1 MNLYDFV
8 SVQESLLIIGV
19 LLLVVEIV
27 FFGFATFF
35 LLFIGLS
42 CLISGLLMTASVIPE
57 NTVSALS
64 FVSIFS
70 VVISVA
76 LWKQLKKMQTTEGK
90 SEVEIGL
97 VGHRFTLASD
107 LTPDKPQNYKY
118 SGVNWLVKSKEEINA
133 SRTVKVINVEVGVL
147 IVAPDNP

>member
-35 LLFIGLS
+35 LFFIGLS
-42 CLISGLLMTASVIPE
+42 CLITGLLMTASIIPE
-57 NTVSALS
+57 NTISALS

-70 VVISVA
+70 IIISIA
-76 LWKQLKKMQTTEGK
+76 LWKHLKKLQTTEGK
-90 SEVEIGL
+90 NEVEVGL
-97 VGHRFTLASD
+97 VGHKFTLDSD

-118 SGVNWLVKSKEEINA
+118 SGVNWLVKSKEEISA
-133 SRTVKVINVEVGVL
+133 AQTVKVINVDVGVL
-147 IVAPDNP
+147 VVAPDNS

>member
-70 VVISVA
+70 VIISVA

-90 SEVEIGL
+90 NEVEIGL
-97 VGHRFTLASD
+97 VGHKFTLD
-107 LTPDKPQNYKY
+107 FDITPEKPQNYKY
-118 SGVNWLVKSKEEINA
+118 SGVNWLVKSKEEISA
-133 SRTVKVINVEVGVL
+133 SQTVKVINVEVGVL
-147 IVAPDNP
+147 VVAPDNS